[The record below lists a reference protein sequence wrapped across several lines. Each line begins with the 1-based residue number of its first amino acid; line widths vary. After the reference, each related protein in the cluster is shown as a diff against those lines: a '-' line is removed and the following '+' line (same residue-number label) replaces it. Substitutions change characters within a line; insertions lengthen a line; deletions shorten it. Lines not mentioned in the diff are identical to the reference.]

1 MQTQMETAI
10 TTLTEKLQSWLEL
23 FVSNIP
29 NLVVAILVMTAA
41 YFIAKYVNKW
51 VYKLAS
57 KRFNQKSIS
66 GLIAKVSAVVVV
78 LGALFLT
85 LAILNLSQAL
95 TSVLTGAGITGLV
108 IGLALQGT
116 LANTFAGIVLSL
128 REKIQVGNW
137 VETNGYAGEVVDINL
152 KDFTLKEADNNIVII
167 PNKTILESPLKNY
180 SLTTKM
186 RVVIECGVGYE
197 SDLEL
202 VEKITKETIS
212 KAFEQV
218 SGTEEVEFYYTEF
231 GASSINYMCRFWI
244 DAESMLEKLK
254 AKTKAIIEI
263 KKAYDQEGIN
273 IPFPIRTLK
282 VDKEI
287 ALSLPKEMEE
297 MFSKN

>member
-1 MQTQMETAI
+1 MQSQMETAI
-10 TTLTEKLQSWLEL
+10 LTLTEKLQSWAEL

-41 YFIAKYVNKW
+41 YFIAKYVSKW

-57 KRFNQKSIS
+57 KKVSQKSIS
-66 GLIAKVSAVVVV
+66 GLIAKTSAIVVV

-116 LANTFAGIVLSL
+116 LANTFAGIILSL
-128 REKIQVGNW
+128 RKKIQVGNW
-137 VETNGYAGEVVDINL
+137 VETNGYSGEVVDINL

-167 PNKTILESPLKNY
+167 PNKKILESPLKNY

-197 SDLEL
+197 SDLEH
-202 VEKITKETIS
+202 VEKITKKTIS
-212 KAFEQV
+212 NAFKQV
-218 SGTEEVEFYYTEF
+218 SSNDEVEFYYTEF
-231 GASSINYMCRFWI
+231 GSSSINYICRFWI
-244 DAESMLEKLK
+244 DAESMLEKLR

-263 KKAYDQEGIN
+263 KKAYDKEGIN

-287 ALSLPKEMEE
+287 PLALPEEMEE